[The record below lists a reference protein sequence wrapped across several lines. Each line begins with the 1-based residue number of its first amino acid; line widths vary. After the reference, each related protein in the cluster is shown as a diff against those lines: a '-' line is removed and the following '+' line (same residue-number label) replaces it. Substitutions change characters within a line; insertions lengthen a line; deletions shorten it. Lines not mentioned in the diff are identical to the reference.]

1 MDLNERQMEMV
12 KAGLDKGMSGKEIA
26 NFIAQLSYESNQLT
40 RLDESFVYR
49 SPQAISNIKHKVPS
63 SLREGEVAFES
74 ARQEALQGHPERF
87 AELMYGGRMGNDQPG
102 DGWKYHGRGYVQLT
116 GKANYQAATGR
127 LGIDL
132 VNHPEWALRPDVAA
146 KVAVDFWQ
154 NNVHGAAKEDVRL
167 ATQRVN
173 GEVGADFANRK
184 ALFEQLERKL
194 TPEFLE
200 KLRLQDTSHK
210 AISDEIQ
217 TPAQIGNYHHAGA
230 GLTVK
235 DLSERHQTL
244 VTQSHE
250 HIHRLYKEQGLP
262 IDQGTQNTILSLA
275 VAASERGMNRIDHA
289 VVKEGNINVAQ
300 INGMVAHTASI
311 NGHVAANTPVEQSLH
326 KLAELEQSQVQQMR
340 QPSQQLEQPQL
351 SRSMV

>member
-1 MDLNERQMEMV
+1 MSEEQKIIALLKTHNKERVYQMDDGSIV
-12 KAGLDKGMSGKEIA
+12 KYEGGSASWRHNNPGNLKFEYANSADHTVHTIRTKEKALSDAQHRYAGIVALDQWGNAVFE
-26 NFIAQLSYESNQLT
+26 SYEAGRAAKIQLLVHQHGGRTVPEMLRKYSKPDYSGGTNWDNQEASIYKTADAQGVDLRGKKIGEMT
-40 RLDESFVYR
+40 SLELSALADGIKNFEGWKRGSIETIQAPLKENSFK
-49 SPQAISNIKHKVPS
+49 PNQPS
-63 SLREGEVAFES
+63 STQES
-74 ARQEALQGHPERF
+74 I
-87 AELMYGGRMGNDQPG
+87 QPSP
-102 DGWKYHGRGYVQLT
+102 HL
-116 GKANYQAATGR
+116 
-127 LGIDL
+127 
-132 VNHPEWALRPDVAA
+132 
-146 KVAVDFWQ
+146 
-154 NNVHGAAKEDVRL
+154 
-167 ATQRVN
+167 
-173 GEVGADFANRK
+173 
-184 ALFEQLERKL
+184 
-194 TPEFLE
+194 
-200 KLRLQDTSHK
+200 
-210 AISDEIQ
+210 
-217 TPAQIGNYHHAGA
+217 GNYHHAGA